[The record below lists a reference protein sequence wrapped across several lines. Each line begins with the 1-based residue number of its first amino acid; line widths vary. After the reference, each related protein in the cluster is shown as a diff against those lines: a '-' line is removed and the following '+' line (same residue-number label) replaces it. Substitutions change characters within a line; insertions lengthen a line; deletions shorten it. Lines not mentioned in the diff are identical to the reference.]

1 MLISSTNLLCV
12 LLTYLIESWISP
24 GCSYEF
30 NVVYM
35 EREKLQ
41 YFLYYNNIWSAHFQE
56 QKINK
61 RKSLRDIF
69 VYHFLFYTYSRPFD
83 RVHDENAMN
92 SLVIRAFDH
101 SGSHQCS
108 ITKAVLKNFAIFTRK
123 HLCWNL
129 FAIKNLKSTL
139 LK

>member
-1 MLISSTNLLCV
+1 MLISSANLFCV

-30 NVVYM
+30 NVVYV

-41 YFLYYNNIWSAHFQE
+41 YFLCYNNISTAHFQE

-61 RKSLRDIF
+61 RKSIRDIF
-69 VYHFLFYTYSRPFD
+69 VYYFLFYLYSRPFD
-83 RVHDENAMN
+83 IAHDENAMN
-92 SLVIRAFDH
+92 SLIIRAFDH
-101 SGSHQCS
+101 CGSQQCS

-123 HLCWNL
+123 YLCWNL
-129 FAIKNLKSTL
+129 FAIKKLKSIL